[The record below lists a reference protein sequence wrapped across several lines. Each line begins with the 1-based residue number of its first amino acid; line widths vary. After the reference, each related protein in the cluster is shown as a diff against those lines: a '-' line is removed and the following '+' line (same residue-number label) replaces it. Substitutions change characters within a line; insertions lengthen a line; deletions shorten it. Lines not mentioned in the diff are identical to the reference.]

1 MTIAGTALAS
11 PVVYEWQSSRD
22 LLVAA
27 GGTMPGT
34 AYVWNLE
41 REMCQDKVLLHAHSV
56 CGRVLRSHTLQVWRH
71 IMG

>member
-1 MTIAGTALAS
+1 MQAVPMTIAGTALAS

-34 AYVWNLE
+34 AYLWNLE
-41 REMCQDKVLLHAHSV
+41 REMCQDKVLPRAS
-56 CGRVLRSHTLQVWRH
+56 SMTD
-71 IMG
+71 